1 MSKLL
6 TGLFISCSGEWNNNS
21 NSFHRYTD
29 KETRNCCVNQYKPA
43 RDYCLEQCDKSNQ
56 EYIPNC
62 KSICNNSYNLGIQT
76 CKLISHSKDN
86 DTHSN
91 DTHSN
96 GTHSNGTH
104 SNGTHSNGTHSND
117 THSNIFTKR
126 TIILIILIISIV
138 FGIGVIFLLK
148 IK

>member
-29 KETRNCCVNQYKPA
+29 KETYNCCVNQYKPA
-43 RDYCLEQCDKSNQ
+43 RDYCLEQCDKSKQ

-62 KSICNNSYNLGIQT
+62 KSICNNSYNLGIDT

-86 DTHSN
+86 NTHSQN
-91 DTHSN
+91 THSQN
-96 GTHSNGTH
+96 THSQNTH
-104 SNGTHSNGTHSND
+104 SI
-117 THSNIFTKR
+117 IFTKG